1 MISNVYKVETK
12 FNKDMIIQESG
23 FKDSDLSNIT
33 EEILNLKEESVRK
46 ALILLGWTP
55 PTIEIDLKVQ

>member
-55 PTIEIDLKVQ
+55 PYN